1 MWNVRAAA
9 APVAASIL
17 LAVPPVSAPPTPAPT
32 QAAPAPAVSTLPPRI
47 DSYVTG
53 QVKLTPKQRAQLA
66 AGEPVTRLLDTGL
79 DHEVAVFGAVWIQA
93 PVAKYVAA
101 VKDIEQFEKGGS
113 FLATKRISD
122 PPRLEDFAAMR
133 LPPEDLADLRTC
145 KVGDCEIK
153 LGAAALERLRQEV
166 DWSQPAAGAQA
177 EALVR
182 RLAFE
187 YVSGYLE
194 GGNARLAAYRDSD
207 RPTFVGK
214 EFASMVERL
223 PELTEH
229 LPELKAYLLGFPAK
243 ALPGATS
250 VLYWQEAK
258 FGLKPTIRINHLI
271 IDEQPT
277 HVAVANK
284 MLYASHYFWTAL
296 ELRVLVPETARGGFW
311 FVSVNRSRSDGL
323 TGFTGS
329 LIRGKVRDEAEK
341 GMEAALAIT
350 RSRMERP

>member
-17 LAVPPVSAPPTPAPT
+17 LSVPPVSAPPRPAA
-32 QAAPAPAVSTLPPRI
+32 QAASTLPPRI
-47 DSYVTG
+47 DSYVTRH
-53 QVKLTPKQRAQLA
+53 VKLTPEERAQLA
-66 AGEPVTRLLDTGL
+66 AGEPVTRMLDTGL
-79 DHEVAVFGAVWIQA
+79 DHEVAVFGAVWIAA

-101 VKDIEQFEKGGS
+101 LKDIEQFEKGGN

-153 LGAAALERLRQEV
+153 LGETALGRLRGEI
-166 DWSQPAAGAQA
+166 DWRQPTAGAQA

-187 YVSGYLE
+187 YVEGYLA

-207 RPTFVGK
+207 RPTFAGK
-214 EFASMVERL
+214 EFASMTERL

-243 ALPGATS
+243 TLPGSTS
-250 VLYWQEAK
+250 LLYWQEAK
-258 FGLKPTIRINHLI
+258 FGLKPTIRVNHLI

-277 HVAVANK
+277 RVAVANK

-350 RSRMERP
+350 RSRMEGP

>member
-1 MWNVRAAA
+1 MWNVHAAAA

-17 LAVPPVSAPPTPAPT
+17 LAVPPVSAPPAP
-32 QAAPAPAVSTLPPRI
+32 AAPAQAAVALPPRI
-47 DSYVTG
+47 DSYVTRH
-53 QVKLTPKQRAQLA
+53 VKLTPEQRAQLA
-66 AGEPVTRLLDTGL
+66 AGEPVTRVLDTGL
-79 DHEVAVFGAVWIQA
+79 DHEVAVFGAVWIKAA
-93 PVAKYVAA
+93 PAKYVAA
-101 VKDIEQFEKGGS
+101 LKDIEQFEKGEN

-122 PPRLEDFAAMR
+122 APRLEDFAAMR

-153 LGAAALERLRQEV
+153 LGEAALGRLRQDV
-166 DWSQPAAGAQA
+166 DWSQPTAGAQA

-187 YVSGYLE
+187 YVNGYLA
-194 GGNARLAAYRDSD
+194 GGNARLATYRDSD

-229 LPELKAYLLGFPAK
+229 LPELKAYLLGFPART
-243 ALPGATS
+243 LPGATS
-250 VLYWQEAK
+250 FLYWQEAK
-258 FGLKPTIRINHLI
+258 FGLKPTIRVNHLI

-329 LIRGKVRDEAEK
+329 VIRGKVRDEAEK
-341 GMEAALAIT
+341 GMKAALAIT
-350 RSRMERP
+350 RSQMEGP